1 MAVRRRRLIKI
12 AWIRFGGI
20 AAATPG
26 RFSTARVTLPIRS
39 SPPTRPSSPSP
50 VYPAGGQRPFT
61 ACSVPDPLS
70 SVPLSSSS
78 RPRLARPF
86 GVVYASGIQMTAF
99 ARAEECPTISAWLR
113 SRTTRLQAG
122 IRSLI
127 SFFSSPPSCGGAGNV
142 LLRPYT
148 TTTTL
153 DTPLSPLPLHP
164 RNPPFRVTD
173 RTFPLY
179 ISRISTGRSHTE
191 TRTRSVPLSL
201 IGFPRP
207 RSYQWTRSNCLAS
220 SRAVTKCIA
229 TGSLKCRDWFYSIVT
244 IRRWTRLW
252 RCIAESTLVAS

>member
-1 MAVRRRRLIKI
+1 M
-12 AWIRFGGI
+12 
-20 AAATPG
+20 
-26 RFSTARVTLPIRS
+26 
-39 SPPTRPSSPSP
+39 
-50 VYPAGGQRPFT
+50 YPAGGQRPFT

-173 RTFPLY
+173 RSY
-179 ISRISTGRSHTE
+179 VSTVYQPHFH
-191 TRTRSVPLSL
+191 RTVAHRDPHAFGPAFINRVP
-201 IGFPRP
+201 
-207 RSYQWTRSNCLAS
+207 S
-220 SRAVTKCIA
+220 S
-229 TGSLKCRDWFYSIVT
+229 SIVSMNS
-244 IRRWTRLW
+244 IKLFSVEPGSHKMHSDRFSQVPGLILFYRND
-252 RCIAESTLVAS
+252 S